1 MWIAKMTGLYVAGGI
16 MAFFFVAAII
26 AFTYADYLYGKYGV
40 YHQHY
45 NAAIAGARMF
55 RQLFLVSVWATVVP
69 FVCNLIRIMMEL
81 HRQINQG

>member
-16 MAFFFVAAII
+16 MAFFFMAAII
-26 AFTYADYLYGKYGV
+26 AFTYADYLYRKYGV

-45 NAAIAGARMF
+45 NTAKAGANLF
-55 RQLFLVSVWATVVP
+55 RQVFVVSFWASVVP

-81 HRQINQG
+81 HKQISQG

>member
-1 MWIAKMTGLYVAGGI
+1 MWIAKVTGLYVAGGI

-26 AFTYADYLYGKYGV
+26 TATYADYLYRKYGV

-45 NAAIAGARMF
+45 DTAKAGFRLF
-55 RQLFLVSVWATVVP
+55 RQLFVVSAWASVVP
-69 FVCNLIRIMMEL
+69 SVCNLIRIMMEL